1 MNVYIY
7 SFPVPYSISQNTRLI
22 GIEIKSGWLV
32 NGGGGIFGGDE
43 RKRSKIL

>member
-32 NGGGGIFGGDE
+32 NGVDGGGDE